1 MMVQSFSDKPLAAK
15 LYTLTLFLATS
26 FLPEKP
32 AGIENIASIG
42 LIGRRVVNK
51 R

>member
-1 MMVQSFSDKPLAAK
+1 MAK
-15 LYTLTLFLATS
+15 LYTLTLFLAMP
-26 FLPEKP
+26 FLLEKP

-42 LIGRRVVNK
+42 LTGRRVVNK